1 MNLFY
6 FFIGFLVQVS
16 VAQCTDRA
24 SKAIPGAS
32 ITYKKTIACGSVVS
46 YSGFVRMSST
56 VVPGGPCI
64 AQKGGNSV
72 IPNPFPFN
80 RNAHVLYVDQPNQVG
95 FSYDEIVA
103 GVFDALGGLA
113 GSGKVIPGGVGSN
126 LTNIQGR
133 FASQNPA
140 TTAKTSKMA
149 AKSMWYFL
157 QVFFADF
164 DINHGDKYS
173 VSIWGN
179 SYGGMSVATLA
190 SYILRT
196 NSKLPVKAGA
206 TYKAIRVPSG
216 GITNGCMDIEA
227 QGAAYATLPYN
238 NTWNNLNGTAFQ
250 LYTKEKSDSILSSAR
265 SPGGCF
271 EQVQA
276 CRKLK
281 ASNDPNDEGNDETAN
296 TACATASAVCSHDLL
311 EPYSDAGRSQYD
323 MGLNPADPNP
333 PKYAATYLNKPST
346 RKSLGVPTGLNY
358 TLFSSSVFYNFNGV
372 TGDPMRK
379 GSDDLTYLLNRGTR
393 VAMIYG
399 DRDWRCNWLGAENLT
414 LSLPWPTPGTPHLA
428 TSSYIPSTSF
438 PSPSPHPPPPT
449 PRPQPANTPSSPS
462 RASST
467 PATPRAGTNPP
478 RCKPSSTG

>member
-1 MNLFY
+1 MQY
-6 FFIGFLVQVS
+6 P
-16 VAQCTDRA
+16 
-24 SKAIPGAS
+24 K
-32 ITYKKTIACGSVVS
+32 
-46 YSGFVRMSST
+46 
-56 VVPGGPCI
+56 
-64 AQKGGNSV
+64 
-72 IPNPFPFN
+72 
-80 RNAHVLYVDQPNQVG
+80 VLSDCSRQ
-95 FSYDEIVA
+95 
-103 GVFDALGGLA
+103 
-113 GSGKVIPGGVGSN
+113 
-126 LTNIQGR
+126 
-133 FASQNPA
+133 
-140 TTAKTSKMA
+140 
-149 AKSMWYFL
+149 
-157 QVFFADF
+157 
-164 DINHGDKYS
+164 
-173 VSIWGN
+173 
-179 SYGGMSVATLA
+179 YGGMSVATLA

-399 DRDWRCNWLGAENLT
+399 DRDWRCNCEFPLFHLYEK
-414 LSLPWPTPGTPHLA
+414 PHNDQA
-428 TSSYIPSTSF
+428 
-438 PSPSPHPPPPT
+438 SPSPIPTSYNTSHPT
-449 PRPQPANTPSSPS
+449 PNHPHSYTH
-462 RASST
+462 
-467 PATPRAGTNPP
+467 
-478 RCKPSSTG
+478 